1 MSKIIDPSLFH
12 RNRSAFFGSEKQTE
26 TSGSDTPVN
35 ENGERA
41 GALYVIAS
49 AVLFGLMPLLAK
61 IAYADGANAST
72 AVFGRFLTGS
82 AMAFAYL
89 RCKGE
94 PLRLGRRQ
102 MGEIV
107 FLSVFYALTPM
118 LLYLSY
124 GFISSGLAT
133 TLHFTYPVA
142 VMCLMGL
149 FFRARFSPRQMCCA
163 ALCAAGIF
171 LLYRPGQSA
180 DGFGMALAAVSGLL
194 YAGYIIVLGH
204 SHLRG
209 VGIFVLTFW
218 ISLSSALM
226 IGVFAVLT
234 GSLAWNQGAAAWA
247 SEAGLGLLATVL
259 ALAFFQKGLFLCGE
273 VKASLL
279 STFEPL
285 TSIAVGLAV
294 YGEPM
299 TPRLAA
305 GMALILLSS
314 VLLVLGRSRT

>member
-1 MSKIIDPSLFH
+1 MK
-12 RNRSAFFGSEKQTE
+12 
-26 TSGSDTPVN
+26 
-35 ENGERA
+35 ENSERA

-61 IAYADGANAST
+61 VAYASGANAFT
-72 AVFGRFLTGS
+72 AAFGRFFTGS
-82 AMAFAYL
+82 VMAFAYL
-89 RCKGE
+89 EYKDVS
-94 PLRLGRRQ
+94 LRVGRRQ
-102 MGEIV
+102 MGELA
-107 FLSVFYALTPM
+107 FLSVFYALTPV

-124 GFISSGLAT
+124 GFIGSGLAT

-149 FFRARFSPRQMCCA
+149 FFRASFTPRQVLCA

-171 LLYRPGQSA
+171 LLYRPGRNA
-180 DGFGMALAAVSGLL
+180 DGFGMALAAASGLF
-194 YAGYIIVLGH
+194 YAGYIIALGR
-204 SHLRG
+204 SHLRE
-209 VGIFVLTFW
+209 VEIFVITFW
-218 ISLSSALM
+218 ISLFSALM
-226 IGVFAVLT
+226 IGAFAALT
-234 GSLAWNQGAAAWA
+234 GGLAWSQSAAAWA
-247 SEAGLGLLATVL
+247 AEAGLGLLATVL

-299 TPRLAA
+299 TPRLVA

-314 VLLVLGRSRT
+314 VLLVLGRSRVRSAGDGVKKSLS

>member
-1 MSKIIDPSLFH
+1 MK
-12 RNRSAFFGSEKQTE
+12 
-26 TSGSDTPVN
+26 
-35 ENGERA
+35 ENSERA

-61 IAYADGANAST
+61 IAYASGANAFT
-72 AVFGRFLTGS
+72 AAFGRFFTGS
-82 AMAFAYL
+82 VMAFAYL
-89 RCKGE
+89 EYKDV
-94 PLRLGRRQ
+94 PLRVGRRQ
-102 MGEIV
+102 MGELA
-107 FLSVFYALTPM
+107 FLSVFYALTPV

-124 GFISSGLAT
+124 GFIGSGLAT

-149 FFRARFSPRQMCCA
+149 FFRARFTPRQVLCA

-171 LLYRPGQSA
+171 LLYRPGRSA
-180 DGFGMALAAVSGLL
+180 DGFGMALAAASGLL
-194 YAGYIIVLGH
+194 YAGYIIALGR
-204 SHLRG
+204 SHLRD
-209 VGIFVLTFW
+209 VEIFVITFW
-218 ISLSSALM
+218 ISLFSALM
-226 IGVFAVLT
+226 IGTFAALT
-234 GSLAWNQGAAAWA
+234 GSLAWSQGAAAWA
-247 SEAGLGLLATVL
+247 AEAGLGLLATVL

-294 YGEPM
+294 YGEAM

-305 GMALILLSS
+305 GMTLILLSS
-314 VLLVLGRSRT
+314 VLLVLGRSQPRNAGDEAKKSLS